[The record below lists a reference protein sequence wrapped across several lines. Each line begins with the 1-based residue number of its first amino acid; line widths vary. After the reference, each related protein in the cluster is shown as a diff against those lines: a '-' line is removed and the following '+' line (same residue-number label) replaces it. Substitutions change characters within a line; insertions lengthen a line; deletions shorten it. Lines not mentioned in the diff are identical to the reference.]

1 MKVSGN
7 TILITGGATGI
18 GLALAEAFVHLGN
31 KVVICGRRRNKLLA
45 AKKQNPQL
53 EIRVCDVSRSASRT
67 ALLRWMKQRFPSL
80 NILVNNAGIQRRFD
94 FSKGTRDLRQADQ
107 EIATNLVAPIHLTAL
122 MLPLLRKQSQAAIVN
137 ISSGLG
143 FTPLA
148 TIPVYCATKAAIH
161 SLSLSLRHQLRLTR
175 VSVFEIAPPMVA
187 TELAGRRQRPEEDEY
202 IMSSDAVA
210 REIVRA
216 IETERY
222 EVPLGAAANLH
233 EKRDQMFSAINE

>member
-67 ALLRWMKQRFPSL
+67 ALVRWMEQRFPSL

-122 MLPLLRKQSQAAIVN
+122 LLSFTQETESGGHRQHLLGARIHALSDSPCLLRDEGSHPLLKPFTAA
-137 ISSGLG
+137 
-143 FTPLA
+143 P
-148 TIPVYCATKAAIH
+148 
-161 SLSLSLRHQLRLTR
+161 
-175 VSVFEIAPPMVA
+175 APPHSSIRLRDRA
-187 TELAGRRQRPEEDEY
+187 TYGGDGTGWP
-202 IMSSDAVA
+202 SS
-210 REIVRA
+210 
-216 IETERY
+216 TT
-222 EVPLGAAANLH
+222 
-233 EKRDQMFSAINE
+233 